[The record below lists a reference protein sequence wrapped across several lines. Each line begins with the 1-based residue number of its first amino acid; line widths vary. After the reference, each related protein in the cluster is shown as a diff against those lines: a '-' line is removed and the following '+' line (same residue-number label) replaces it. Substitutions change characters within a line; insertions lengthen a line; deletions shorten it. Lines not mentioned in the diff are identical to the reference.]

1 MAGQPPR
8 FMNIE
13 GRKLD
18 RHPEK
23 QVERI
28 GRGSLVTEGE
38 ERGTEVE
45 TEVNQIEMEVE
56 GR

>member
-23 QVERI
+23 QVARI

-45 TEVNQIEMEVE
+45 TKVNQIEMEVE